1 MNLGRLRL
9 FADLP
14 ALSLAVMHPLF
25 RTADPDFVEMMQEIG
40 GIVIDADRT
49 RTFELTLRGQPQT
62 SEARRHDHALRPR

>member
-1 MNLGRLRL
+1 MEPSSGMATGACEVTSCAT
-9 FADLP
+9 ADL
-14 ALSLAVMHPLF
+14 V
-25 RTADPDFVEMMQEIG
+25 DVQQQIG